1 MGISRILLFVGKV
14 FRRVLMMLY
23 RPLFAAHGCHFTFDP
38 FGAYS
43 FSTISV
49 GNRVSLGYRPVLI
62 ASRSHIR
69 IGNHVMFGPEVV
81 IMGGNHTTRHVGRFM
96 NDVTDREKRPEDDR
110 EVVIDDDV
118 WVGARAVILHG
129 VTIGRGAIVG
139 AGAVVTKSVPPYAI
153 AVGNPA
159 RVLRFRWDVA
169 TILEHEAQLYP
180 ADQRFSREALEACR
194 ASIARS
200 ADEARR

>member
-118 WVGARAVILHG
+118 WV
-129 VTIGRGAIVG
+129 
-139 AGAVVTKSVPPYAI
+139 
-153 AVGNPA
+153 A
-159 RVLRFRWDVA
+159 RVPSFSTGLPSDGVRSSERVPSSRNPYPPMPSPLETPRGSSVSVGMLPRFLSTKHNCTPPTNASPAKRWRLA
-169 TILEHEAQLYP
+169 EHP
-180 ADQRFSREALEACR
+180 
-194 ASIARS
+194 
-200 ADEARR
+200 